1 MSHLVQGEI
10 MRTIRPLAA
19 LLAVAL
25 ASSLWLAAPAAAQ
38 ESVSELPAVTNFTAA
53 RFDMLLTIE
62 TPDTTQVAYGR
73 GSAILPDR
81 SEVTLTLPQL
91 NQTISAV
98 QVGSTF
104 YVNAG
109 SGWERAD
116 DLPFGNLQSQAVS
129 EQIARLEEVAN
140 GIVRVGEAQVR
151 GTPVTHYQIWVSG
164 EDILALGGEAFG
176 ELGDDVSDLITAST
190 YKYDLW
196 IGQDGRLY
204 QQNTVAIVPEQ
215 MVEGTTIP
223 ATTTSTLLT
232 YYDFES
238 PEITIAAPIQ

>member
-1 MSHLVQGEI
+1 
-10 MRTIRPLAA
+10 MRTIRQLAA
-19 LLAVAL
+19 LLAVVL
-25 ASSLWLAAPAAAQ
+25 VSSLWLAAPATAQ

-62 TPDTTQVAYGR
+62 TPDSTQVAYGR

-81 SEVTLTLPQL
+81 SEVTITIPQA
-91 NQTISAV
+91 NQTVSAV
-98 QVGSTF
+98 QIGSTF

-109 SGWERAD
+109 TGWQRAD
-116 DLPFGNLQSQAVS
+116 DLPFGNLQSRPVS
-129 EQIARLEEVAN
+129 EQIAQLEEVAD

-151 GTPVTHYQIWVSG
+151 GVPVTHYQIWASG
-164 EDILALGGEAFG
+164 DDILALGGDAFG
-176 ELGDDVSDLITAST
+176 ELGDDVSDLIAAST

-196 IGQDGRLY
+196 IGQDGRLH

-215 MVEGTTIP
+215 TVEGTTIP

-232 YYDFES
+232 YYDFEA
-238 PEITIAAPIQ
+238 PGIAVAAPIQ